1 MATRVC
7 RFILKLYALND
18 AYYININLHNIN
30 HAFISY
36 LSACVVMVL
45 LFNVVVEEA
54 VPKSLVSNSS
64 VVPNIVD
71 VVDTSMSH

>member
-1 MATRVC
+1 MTTMVC
-7 RFILKLYALND
+7 RFILKLYALN
-18 AYYININLHNIN
+18 NLHNIS
-30 HAFISY
+30 HAFILY